1 MILVNMNG
9 IVKEENET
17 DYKNFQD
24 FLSKHEI
31 KGKVLTEIKIN
42 DQDIPLSVLHEL
54 DASFF
59 EGEERITLTY
69 KEYKPF
75 TVELIGNI
83 QKYLDQLRE
92 ALPIFAARVV
102 TSDPEALRGIKDLGE
117 GLKSVITMKESVFT
131 ITGTTQA
138 DFISLRDLEPGF
150 SKLLTSIGDA
160 MEKKDWALLSNILE
174 FQLPEK
180 LKGFYAFFDEAKALL
195 NSTSM

>member
-1 MILVNMNG
+1 MNG

-31 KGKVLTEIKIN
+31 KGKVLTEIRIN

-54 DASFF
+54 DASVF

-102 TSDPEALRGIKDLGE
+102 TSDPEALKGIKDLGE

-131 ITGTTQA
+131 ITGTTQE
-138 DFISLRDLEPGF
+138 DFIALRDLEPGF
-150 SKLLTSIGDA
+150 SQLLTGIGDA
-160 MEKKDWALLSNILE
+160 MEKKDWILLSNILKS
-174 FQLPEK
+174 QLPEK